1 MAPSNED
8 RVDVG
13 SVDPDGNYRPYLTRL
28 PASKLFAWSTVARAQ
43 MRAPGYH
50 GEPIIV
56 PSHHQD
62 VVRAL
67 LYWILAVDPH
77 NSPELSIA
85 GMNALLGFKV
95 SVNFVNLAAIH
106 YISSVM
112 GLVKHL
118 KGNRMHN
125 EFVNYVHDHRPTSD
139 EFFFTIKHFHG
150 VDDKVVQDMW
160 TQAFFQYT
168 KACINAPSDSEV
180 VKTFDYIK
188 QKLVQDGH
196 WAKVAAMNMRVKTA
210 FREHRQKRDAAR
222 Q

>member
-28 PASKLFAWSTVARAQ
+28 PASKLFAWSTVACAQ

-85 GMNALLGFKV
+85 GMNALLGFK
-95 SVNFVNLAAIH
+95 I
-106 YISSVM
+106 
-112 GLVKHL
+112 
-118 KGNRMHN
+118 
-125 EFVNYVHDHRPTSD
+125 
-139 EFFFTIKHFHG
+139 
-150 VDDKVVQDMW
+150 
-160 TQAFFQYT
+160 
-168 KACINAPSDSEV
+168 
-180 VKTFDYIK
+180 
-188 QKLVQDGH
+188 
-196 WAKVAAMNMRVKTA
+196 
-210 FREHRQKRDAAR
+210 
-222 Q
+222 